1 MVTRNSYSSIL
12 WRFLC
17 SRLQLNLFMPYVV
30 SFDRKEINE
39 VDVSATY
46 RYAANGHSAS
56 LAVELSNFEQGEEHE
71 QGD

>member
-1 MVTRNSYSSIL
+1 MAIS
-12 WRFLC
+12 
-17 SRLQLNLFMPYVV
+17 LFAATIEFIYAVYVV
-30 SFDRKEINE
+30 SFDRKEAINE

-46 RYAANGHSAS
+46 IYAANGHSAS